1 MKTSPGVIWHKI
13 GTCIGLLLLLCM
25 MTGCTVTQSTFART
39 TNNAG
44 SAFAAAA
51 TTLTYA
57 HEGKISYAYAAASFV
72 NFQSELNGIDQTLTT
87 QNSASVT
94 TVKHLLALYTPAIQV
109 VDAPCLANT
118 CDWRGQV
125 NRLNRAS
132 QAFLEASNS

>member
-1 MKTSPGVIWHKI
+1 
-13 GTCIGLLLLLCM
+13 
-25 MTGCTVTQSTFART
+25 MTGCVLTQSTFART

-44 SAFAAAA
+44 SAFAAAS

-57 HEGKISYAYAAASFV
+57 HEGKVTYTYAAASFV

-87 QNSASVT
+87 QNSASAT
-94 TVKHLLALYTPAIQV
+94 TVKHLLALYKPAMQV

-125 NRLNRAS
+125 DQLNRAS